1 LLYILTEIFMSTYLV
16 TIEGVE
22 IAPGSAQSVVFDGAL
37 PKYVSVMVDSGLISL
52 RLLTDVQGVVL
63 IDPATGLP
71 YVATGGGGGG
81 ATDVSAL
88 NRETTQASVLTALNS
103 IDTDIGSPSV
113 AVATSDTGTF
123 SLIALVKRGL
133 QNWTT
138 LLSRLP
144 ALASGRIPTDGSGV
158 TQPVSAVSRACVGA
172 QTINLTAG
180 VVSTLN
186 VAVGAAA
193 AQIQADGNTVRI
205 TQDGS
210 VPSATIG
217 TRIDDGVIYYV
228 DTSLAAVKLFAPVA
242 CSARVV
248 YFDRA

>member
-1 LLYILTEIFMSTYLV
+1 MSTYLV

-88 NRETTQASVLTALNS
+88 NKETTQASVLTALNS

-138 LLSRLP
+138 LLLPIKAYTNISSTKNTFGDAIVADLAIAGNNTTRLTFTNP
-144 ALASGRIPTDGSGV
+144 GSGYV
-158 TQPVSAVSRACVGA
+158 FAVYWGIYGSNPDTGGLYRAVSEWLYG
-172 QTINLTAG
+172 I
-180 VVSTLN
+180 
-186 VAVGAAA
+186 
-193 AQIQADGNTVRI
+193 
-205 TQDGS
+205 
-210 VPSATIG
+210 
-217 TRIDDGVIYYV
+217 
-228 DTSLAAVKLFAPVA
+228 
-242 CSARVV
+242 
-248 YFDRA
+248 